1 MAPLR
6 AMPRGI
12 ARYSTTPDG
21 TGFGLRIVD
30 TVAEAHGWST
40 RATESESGG
49 ARIEFRTDE

>member
-1 MAPLR
+1 
-6 AMPRGI
+6 MPRGI